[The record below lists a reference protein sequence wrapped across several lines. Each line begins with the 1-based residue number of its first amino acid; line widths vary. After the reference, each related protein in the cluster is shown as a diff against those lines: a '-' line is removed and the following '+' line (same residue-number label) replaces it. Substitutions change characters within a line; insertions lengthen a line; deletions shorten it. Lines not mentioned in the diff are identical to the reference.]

1 MSLCT
6 LSLFN
11 DTVDHTIVFIVCY
24 SVSKQVYSVHNVI
37 TVSLHID
44 VHSDIATMSL
54 YRTGAVTQYGQY
66 EVLLHV
72 QCIQYLTTSS
82 SIYS

>member
-1 MSLCT
+1 MC
-6 LSLFN
+6 
-11 DTVDHTIVFIVCY
+11 VTIVFIVHY
-24 SVSKQVYSVHNVI
+24 SVGKQVYSVHNVI

-54 YRTGAVTQYGQY
+54 YRTGAVTQYDYMGQY
-66 EVLLHV
+66 RVLLHV
-72 QCIQYLTTSS
+72 QCIQYVATSS